1 MPKKS
6 KHPRFRTHVKSGKGG
21 QRWCSYW
28 FDMRGTGKPD
38 VPLGTDYEAAILRWS
53 ELAGG
58 ASRIAGTLEE
68 AFARW
73 EAEALAQ
80 IASAETRRDYTKCLR
95 QLRPVFGPATWASV
109 RLPVLKA
116 YLARRSAKT
125 RANREISVLQIVWN
139 WARGEDLT
147 TLQWPATGLERSR
160 WKNREK
166 ARDVDVTDAMF
177 AAVHKHADAVLRDAL
192 DIASATGLR
201 VRDVRGLRLSDVR
214 DGKLVVTASKTGKRA
229 EFDLCESDVLPQI
242 IARRRASKALH
253 IYLLDANGRQPS
265 ERMLHDRFVKARAA
279 AALELP
285 ECAGLLLRDMRR
297 RAAQLSASL
306 ADASSLL
313 QHSSPAVTRAHYR
326 RSDKL
331 RPVR

>member
-1 MPKKS
+1 MS
-6 KHPRFRTHVKSGKGG
+6 KHPRLRVHVKRGKAG
-21 QRWCSYW
+21 QVWTSYW
-28 FDMRGTGKPD
+28 FDMRGTGKAD
-38 VPLGTDYEAAILRWS
+38 VPLGTDREAALVRWA
-53 ELAGG
+53 ELSGG
-58 ASRIAGTLEE
+58 ASSIAGTLEE
-68 AFARW
+68 AFQRW
-73 EAEALAQ
+73 EAEALPK
-80 IASAETRRDYTKCLR
+80 IASAETRRDYAKCLR

-116 YLARRSAKT
+116 YLAKRTGRT
-125 RANREISVLQIVWN
+125 RANREMSVLQIVWN

-147 TLQWPATGLERSR
+147 QLHWPAAGMERSR
-160 WKNREK
+160 WKNREQ
-166 ARDVDVTDAMF
+166 ARDVEVTDAMF
-177 AAVHKHADAVLRDAL
+177 DTIYRHADQVLRDAL

-201 VRDVRGLRLSDVR
+201 ARDVRGLRLSDIR
-214 DGKLVVTASKTGKRA
+214 GGKLVVTASKTGKRA
-229 EFDLCESDVLPQI
+229 EFDLDASDVLPPI

-253 IYLLDANGRQPS
+253 IYLLDANGKPPT

-285 ECAGLLLRDMRR
+285 ECAGLMLRDMRK

-306 ADASSLL
+306 ADASNLL

-326 RSDKL
+326 RGDKL